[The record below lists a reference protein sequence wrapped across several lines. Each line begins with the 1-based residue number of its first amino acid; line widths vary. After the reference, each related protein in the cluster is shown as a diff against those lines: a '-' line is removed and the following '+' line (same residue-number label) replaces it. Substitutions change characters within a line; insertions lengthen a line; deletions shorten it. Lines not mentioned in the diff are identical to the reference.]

1 MSFTQSRD
9 NRTVIAAG
17 DLSANQFAM
26 VKYDGS
32 AQAII
37 CGAGE
42 APLGVLTVPAKAAKG
57 ACTVTVSG
65 IVMVEV
71 GTGGITLGANAA
83 TNASG
88 HVIAAATNDVIV
100 GTALEAGAAGTII
113 AMEISL
119 ANNISA

>member
-17 DLSANQFAM
+17 DLSTNQFAM

-42 APLGVLTVPAKAAKG
+42 APLGVLTVPAKLNNAA
-57 ACTVTVSG
+57 TVTVSG

-71 GTGGITLGANAA
+71 GTGAITLGANAA

>member
-1 MSFTQSRD
+1 MSFMQSRD

-17 DLSANQFAM
+17 DLSTNQFAM
-26 VKYDGS
+26 VKYDGN
-32 AQAII
+32 AQAVI

-42 APLGVLTVPAKAAKG
+42 APLGVLTVPAKATN

-100 GTALEAGAAGTII
+100 GTALEAGAAGVLI

>member
-17 DLSANQFAM
+17 DLRTDQFAM
-26 VKYDGS
+26 VKYD
-32 AQAII
+32 ANAKAII

-42 APLGVLTVPAKAAKG
+42 APLGVLTVPG
-57 ACTVTVSG
+57 NVGTACTVTVSG

-71 GTGGITLGANAA
+71 GTGNITLGANAA

>member
-9 NRTVIAAG
+9 NRTVIAAA
-17 DLSANQFAM
+17 DLSTNQFAM
-26 VKYDGS
+26 VKYDAN
-32 AQAII
+32 AQAVI

-42 APLGVLTVPAKAAKG
+42 APLGVLTVPAKLNNAA
-57 ACTVTVSG
+57 TVTVSG

-71 GTGGITLGANAA
+71 GTGAITLGANAA

>member
-9 NRTVIAAG
+9 NRTVIAAA

-26 VKYDGS
+26 VKYDAN
-32 AQAII
+32 AQAVI

-42 APLGVLTVPAKAAKG
+42 APLGVLTVPAKLNNAA
-57 ACTVTVSG
+57 TVTVSG

-71 GTGGITLGANAA
+71 GTGAITLGANAA

-100 GTALEAGAAGTII
+100 GTATII

>member
-9 NRTVIAAG
+9 NRTVIAAA

-26 VKYDGS
+26 VKYDAN
-32 AQAII
+32 AQAVI

-42 APLGVLTVPAKAAKG
+42 APLGVLTVPAKLNNAA
-57 ACTVTVSG
+57 TVTVSG

-71 GTGGITLGANAA
+71 GTGAITLGANAA

-100 GTALEAGAAGTII
+100 GTALEAGAAGVII

>member
-9 NRTVIAAG
+9 NRTVIAAA

-26 VKYDGS
+26 VKYDAN
-32 AQAII
+32 AQAVI

-42 APLGVLTVPAKAAKG
+42 APLGVLTVPAKLNNAA
-57 ACTVTVSG
+57 TVTVSG

-71 GTGGITLGANAA
+71 GTGAITLGANAA

>member
-1 MSFTQSRD
+1 MSFIQSRD
-9 NRTVIAAG
+9 NRTVLAG
-17 DLSANQFAM
+17 ADLSTDQFAM
-26 VKYDGS
+26 VKYD
-32 AQAII
+32 ANANAVI

-42 APLGVLTVPAKAAKG
+42 APLGVLTVPAAATN

-65 IVMVEV
+65 VVMVEV

-88 HVIAAATNDVIV
+88 HVIAATTNDVIV
-100 GTALEAGAAGTII
+100 GTALEAGAVGNII
-113 AMEISL
+113 AMDISL

>member
-9 NRTVIAAG
+9 NRTVIAAA

-26 VKYDGS
+26 VKYDAN
-32 AQAII
+32 AQAVI

-42 APLGVLTVPAKAAKG
+42 APLGVLTVPAKLG
-57 ACTVTVSG
+57 NACTVTVSG
-65 IVMVEV
+65 VVMVEV

-100 GTALEAGAAGTII
+100 GTALEAGAAGVII

>member
-9 NRTVIAAG
+9 NRTVIAAA

-26 VKYDGS
+26 VKFD
-32 AQAII
+32 ANAKAALA
-37 CGAGE
+37 GAGE
-42 APLGVLTVPAKAAKG
+42 AALGVLTVPAKAG
-57 ACTVTVSG
+57 NACTVTVSG

-71 GTGGITLGANAA
+71 GTGGIALGANAA
-83 TNASG
+83 CNGSG
-88 HVIAAATNDVIV
+88 HVIDATTGDVIV
-100 GTALEAGAAGTII
+100 GTALEVGAVGNLI